1 MPPRPAPKRTTPQR
15 TTPQRIAPPP
25 LLLLAASLLILFLAL
40 PVATLLL
47 RAVRP
52 EVLGALTL
60 PTAIDALRL
69 SLLTTSLTLVL
80 TLLLGTPLAY
90 LLARYTFP
98 GKRLVEALVD
108 LPVVLPPVVAGVA
121 LLLVFGR
128 RGLLGAPL
136 AEAGIDLAFTTTAVV
151 LAQLFVASPFYVRAL
166 KVAFAAVPRSVEEA
180 ARIDGADQ
188 LGAIRHVTLPL
199 ALPGMIEGS
208 VLAWARALG
217 EFGATIVFAGSTAG
231 RTRTMPLEIYAALE
245 RDLDA
250 AIATSG
256 LLAVAAFALFLAVR
270 LTGRASEPPTAP

>member
-1 MPPRPAPKRTTPQR
+1 V
-15 TTPQRIAPPP
+15 
-25 LLLLAASLLILFLAL
+25 LLAL

-47 RAVRP
+47 RAMRP
-52 EVLGALTL
+52 DVLAALTL
-60 PTAIDALRL
+60 PTALDALRL
-69 SLLTTSLTLVL
+69 SLLTTSLTLGL
-80 TLLLGTPLAY
+80 TILLGTPLAY
-90 LLARYTFP
+90 LLARYAFP
-98 GKRLVEALVD
+98 GKRLVETLVD

-136 AEAGIDLAFTTTAVV
+136 ADAGIDLAFTTSAVV

-180 ARIDGADQ
+180 ARIDGASQ
-188 LGAIRHVTLPL
+188 LGALRHVTLPL
-199 ALPGMIEGS
+199 ALSGMIEGS

-217 EFGATIVFAGSTAG
+217 EFGATIVFAGSIAG

-250 AIATSG
+250 AIATSA

-270 LTGRASEPPTAP
+270 LWGRAGASPAAD